1 VLGALKP
8 GYRCLHLR
16 DPKTGTRIDMCALLV
31 HITIGKEPHV
41 WANERELRR
50 QLVEQTAEVRQM
62 QAELAR
68 KDERIGE
75 QEQLISEL
83 RAQLLVRSK
92 AARRDSTADRMAEKR
107 TEVDAPGQGEA
118 PKSRYSHYV

>member
-1 VLGALKP
+1 
-8 GYRCLHLR
+8 
-16 DPKTGTRIDMCALLV
+16 
-31 HITIGKEPHV
+31 
-41 WANERELRR
+41 
-50 QLVEQTAEVRQM
+50 M